1 MTSATAHSMNLD
13 PNFLNLIEEATSVRH
28 HPQVHELIGRLAT
41 IYELSSVAYVG
52 VNLPGPAGGNRY
64 VSTTFLPDWINRYN
78 DQNYW
83 QLDPVLKQG
92 FSSILPIDWGK
103 FDVTRPPLRRFF
115 GEAVEFGV
123 GRHGLSFPVRGR
135 YGEKALLSV
144 SSNMP
149 LGKWIRFMPFWTR
162 DFQILAF
169 HIHQMVLRAEGH
181 RDPKIKLSPRELEC
195 LKWSA
200 AGKSA
205 GEIGT
210 ILSLSEKTVR
220 FYQDL
225 ARRKLDAKNL
235 THAVAKLYSL
245 DLL

>member
-1 MTSATAHSMNLD
+1 MNLD
-13 PNFLNLIEEATSVRH
+13 RNFINLIEEAQSVRNNSE
-28 HPQVHELIGRLAT
+28 VHELLARLTAV
-41 IYELSSVAYVG
+41 YELSTVAYVA
-52 VNLPGPAGGNRY
+52 VNRPGTMGRNRY
-64 VSTTFLPDWINRYN
+64 VSATYNENWINRYN
-78 DQNYW
+78 EQNYW

-92 FSSILPIDWGK
+92 FSSILPVDWGK
-103 FDVTRPPLRRFF
+103 FEVTKSPLRRFF

-135 YGEKALLSV
+135 YGEKGLLSI
-144 SSNMP
+144 SSNMR
-149 LGKWIRFMPFWTR
+149 LGQWIRLMPSWVR
-162 DFQILAF
+162 DFPVLAY

-181 RDPKIKLSPRELEC
+181 REPKIKLSPRELEC

-205 GEIGT
+205 AEIGI

-235 THAVAKLYSL
+235 THAVAKLYSH